1 MSRLVPKQIVAAQK
15 AIVEITFDVLNES
28 LGGVGKLIE
37 LNVRAVKSTLAENQQ
52 VQSMALSANE
62 PHQLFLQQATHTKR
76 AKEKAQS
83 YWRHVHGILS
93 STLAA
98 FTALAEARLKQRQ
111 LGSRDT
117 AKRAS
122 DITETDDSATASSAG
137 STAVPAVLE

>member
-1 MSRLVPKQIVAAQK
+1 MLTAEQIVAAQK

-28 LGGVGKLIE
+28 LACVGKLLE

-62 PHQLFLQQATHTKR
+62 PHQLFLRQATHTKR
-76 AKEKAQS
+76 AIEKAQS
-83 YWRHVHGILS
+83 YWHGILS
-93 STLAA
+93 STLAGV
-98 FTALAEARLKQRQ
+98 TALAEARLKQRQ

>member
-1 MSRLVPKQIVAAQK
+1 MSSLAPKQSVAAQK
-15 AIVEITFDVLNES
+15 AVVEITFDVLYEA
-28 LGGVGKLIE
+28 LGGIGKLLE

-111 LGSRDT
+111 LGGRET

-122 DITETDDSATASSAG
+122 DITETDNSATASRAESM
-137 STAVPAVLE
+137 AVPAVLE